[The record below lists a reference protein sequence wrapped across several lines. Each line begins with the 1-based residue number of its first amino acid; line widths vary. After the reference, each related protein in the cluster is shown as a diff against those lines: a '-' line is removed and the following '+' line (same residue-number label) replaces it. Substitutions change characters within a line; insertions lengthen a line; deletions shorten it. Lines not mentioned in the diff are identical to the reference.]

1 MKIINKDKILNR
13 AIKIEFS
20 TKSLYRWR
28 MILNYM
34 RATSL
39 RNYDQSKYDYQ
50 SIQQKVHGIYIARAY
65 KICHNQLIKSDE
77 KMAGMQLTPFG
88 VR

>member
-50 SIQQKVHGIYIARAY
+50 SI
-65 KICHNQLIKSDE
+65 
-77 KMAGMQLTPFG
+77 
-88 VR
+88 